1 MLATITYFWP
11 ICLRRIDPS
20 HRIIYHSTW
29 SILMKYHHISWYIM
43 IHHGISSYQFRSSS
57 PQNCKSFFPIFW
69 AQKTTSGGSNISIDA
84 GRTTSSR
91 SINGTALGHLSW
103 LVWWGIP
110 LSFVSKGTNVI
121 MCHGIYSMFGEYLET
136 WDKEGE
142 HHIVALP
149 LKGVPCLSIFML
161 PVYDSISWESRIG
174 GYHNTAIWHLHMT
187 PLRNTWPSLLAMLGK
202 Y

>member
-1 MLATITYFWP
+1 MGKNGHPNACYNYVFLTNMFTQDRP
-11 ICLRRIDPS
+11 IPS
-20 HRIIYHSTW
+20 N
-29 SILMKYHHISWYIM
+29 HISFHMINPHEVSSYIM
-43 IHHGISSYQFRSSS
+43 IHHDTSWYIIISVPFVQSTELQV
-57 PQNCKSFFPIFW
+57 FFSNFLGP
-69 AQKTTSGGSNISIDA
+69 KNSTSGGSNISIDA

-121 MCHGIYSMFGEYLET
+121 MCHGIYSMFGEYVET

-149 LKGVPCLSIFML
+149 LKGVPWCLSIFML

-174 GYHNTAIWHLHMT
+174 GL
-187 PLRNTWPSLLAMLGK
+187 S
-202 Y
+202 

>member
-1 MLATITYFWP
+1 MFTQDRP
-11 ICLRRIDPS
+11 VPS
-20 HRIIYHSTW
+20 N
-29 SILMKYHHISWYIM
+29 HISFHMINPHEVSSYIM
-43 IHHGISSYQFRSSS
+43 IHHDTSWYIIISVPFVQSTELQVFFSNFLGPKNHLWRIQYFNRRGANNVFKKYQW
-57 PQNCKSFFPIFW
+57 N
-69 AQKTTSGGSNISIDA
+69 
-84 GRTTSSR
+84 SSR
-91 SINGTALGHLSW
+91 PSLLACMVRHPTFLRVQGDECHN
-103 LVWWGIP
+103 
-110 LSFVSKGTNVI
+110 VSRY
-121 MCHGIYSMFGEYLET
+121 IYSMFGEYLET